1 MRPTPSA
8 TAIFA
13 EAFGRDPEFFAFYR
27 SLTAYENSLKGE
39 NSTLVITPDSEF
51 FDYLKSDTGR
61 PAAPRSSPWA
71 WIALGLGLVLVIEGL
86 VFALAPSRLDEIVE
100 IMAKLSPE
108 QRRVIGLVAVAL
120 GVGLVWLA
128 KTLGV

>member
-1 MRPTPSA
+1 M
-8 TAIFA
+8 
-13 EAFGRDPEFFAFYR
+13 G
-27 SLTAYENSLKGE
+27 
-39 NSTLVITPDSEF
+39 
-51 FDYLKSDTGR
+51 
-61 PAAPRSSPWA
+61 

-100 IMAKLSPE
+100 VMAKLSPE